1 MSPSSDQAERR
12 GLSTR
17 RIFETWWPLATSWL
31 LMSVELP
38 VLSAVVARLDDPAIH
53 LAALGGVVFPLALLI
68 ESPIIMLLAA
78 STALSRDWTSYAKL
92 RRFAHGAGFVLTLL
106 HVAVAFTPLYDLV
119 VEYALR
125 APAEIREPARLGLQ
139 IMTPWTWSIAYRR
152 FHQGVLI
159 RYGRSR
165 VVGLGTGVRLISD
178 GLVLLAGYLSRDY
191 PGIVVATSAMATGV
205 LCEAWFIGLRV
216 RPVLRDRLPRLP
228 DSGPPLTRRGFL
240 VFYVPLA
247 MTSLLH
253 MLMEPI
259 GAAAMGR
266 MPRALECLAVWP
278 VLFGLVWMAMSLGV
292 AFNEVVVALVGEP
305 GGERGLR
312 HFASRLAVLG
322 VLPLFLL
329 ALTPALSSMWFEGIC
344 GLPPELARLAQRGL
358 WFALPLPVLSVVHSW
373 YQGLLVHS
381 RSTRG
386 IPESVALFLVTAS
399 LLAVL
404 GVVWGRA
411 PGLYVVLSAL
421 AVGAC
426 VQATWLRRRARG
438 LRVAS

>member
-1 MSPSSDQAERR
+1 VSPSSSQAEPREI
-12 GLSTR
+12 STR

-38 VLSAVVARLDDPAIH
+38 ALSAVVARLDDPAIH
-53 LAALGGVVFPLALLI
+53 LAAVGGVVFPLALLI

-78 STALSRDWTSYAKL
+78 STALSRDWASYAKL

-125 APAEIREPARLGLQ
+125 APAEVREPARLGLQ

-191 PGIVVATSAMATGV
+191 PGIVVATSAMTTGV

-228 DSGPPLTRRGFL
+228 ESGPSLTRRGFL
-240 VFYVPLA
+240 RFYVPLA

-253 MLMEPI
+253 LLMEPI

-278 VLFGLVWMAMSLGV
+278 VLFGLIFMAMSMGV

-305 GGERGLR
+305 GGERRLR
-312 HFASRLAVLG
+312 QFASPLAVLG
-322 VLPLFLL
+322 VFPLFLL
-329 ALTPALSSMWFEGIC
+329 ALTPALSSMWFEGVC
-344 GLPPELARLAQRGL
+344 GLAPELARLAQRGL

-381 RSTRG
+381 RHTRG
-386 IPESVALFLVTAS
+386 IPESLALFLATAS
-399 LLAVL
+399 ALAYL
-404 GVVWGRA
+404 GVLWGRA
-411 PGLYVVLSAL
+411 PGLHVVLSAL

-426 VQATWLRRRARG
+426 AQAVWLRRRARG
-438 LRVAS
+438 LRVVS